1 MTYRAPINDMLLA
14 LNHGAGLQAAVKA
27 GHYGDFDSD
36 ITAAVLEE
44 AGRFATDVLAPLNR
58 IGDENGIK
66 LANDKVTTAPGWP
79 DAYQRWTAAGWNA
92 VSGSEAFGGQGLP
105 LAINAACTEIWSAS
119 NIAFGLCPL
128 LTLSAIEALDAH
140 GSEDLK
146 KIYLEKLVSGEW
158 TGTMQLTEPQAGS
171 DVGALRTRAERAA
184 DGSYRITGTKIFITY
199 GDHDMTDNIVH
210 FVLARLPDAPAGT
223 KGISLFLIPKFLVN
237 ADGSLGARNDIYP
250 SGVEHKL
257 GMHASPTCTMTMGDK
272 GGAIGYLVGEEN
284 RGMLCMFTMMN
295 QARLG
300 VGLEGVGIADRAYQQ
315 ALAFAQERRQ
325 GRAIGKTGDGTDAII
340 VHPDVKRMLMQMRA
354 LTAAART
361 ICYATAVAF
370 DVSVRA
376 TDAKVRSDAAARGAL
391 LTPIAKAFSTDI
403 GNEVTSLGVQIH
415 GGMGFIEE
423 TGAAQ
428 HYRDARITAIYE
440 GTNGIQSIDLVTRK
454 LRAQG
459 GASVWALLDELSDI
473 VKRVEASNDP
483 AFGTTGAKL
492 RDALGSLERSSRWL
506 LERIASAPNDA
517 LAGATP
523 YLRLFGSTLGGCK
536 LAEEALAARTLGRG
550 FGRSAALCHA
560 GALLC
565 REHFGAG
572 RLAGAHGDGQR
583 QFGHRRRRGFAG
595 LTRCGGLAAN
605 PRQLAASVF
614 TRAASACRFGAAR
627 GLERTVEINH
637 SECMFF
643 ARLRADSMLGQQ
655 RPSSNWRRGAIAR

>member
-1 MTYRAPINDMLLA
+1 MAVSWEDGSPILERDPDMSYRAPINDMLLA
-14 LNHGAGLQAAVKA
+14 LNHGAGLQAAVQA
-27 GHYGDFDSD
+27 GHYGDFDAD

-44 AGRFATDVLAPLNR
+44 AGKFASDVLAPLNR
-58 IGDENGIK
+58 IGDQNGIK
-66 LANDKVTTAPGWP
+66 LDGGKVTTAPGWP
-79 DAYQRWTAAGWNA
+79 DAYRRWTAAGWNA
-92 VSGSEAFGGQGLP
+92 VSGPEAFGGQGLP
-105 LAINAACTEIWSAS
+105 LAINAACTEIWSAA
-119 NIAFGLCPL
+119 NMAFGLCPL

-140 GSEDLK
+140 GSSELK
-146 KIYLEKLVSGEW
+146 KIYLEKLVSGAW

-171 DVGALRTRAERAA
+171 DVGALRSRAERMA
-184 DGSYRITGTKIFITY
+184 DGTYRIKGTKIFITY

-223 KGISLFLIPKFLVN
+223 RGISLFLVPKFLVD

-257 GMHASPTCTMTMGDK
+257 GIHASPTCTMTMGDH
-272 GGAIGYLVGEEN
+272 GGAIGYLIGEEN

-315 ALAFAQERRQ
+315 ALAFAQQRRQ
-325 GRAIGKTGDGTDAII
+325 GRAIGEPGEGMDAII
-340 VHPDVKRMLMQMRA
+340 VHPDIKRMLMQMRA

-361 ICYATAVAF
+361 ICYATAVAI

-376 TDAKVRSDAAARGAL
+376 GDARVRADAAARGAL

-428 HYRDARITAIYE
+428 HYRDARITPIYE

-454 LRAQG
+454 LAANG
-459 GASVWALLDELSDI
+459 GAAVFSLLGELTEI
-473 VKRVEASNDP
+473 VIRVETSNDP

-492 RDALGSLERSSRWL
+492 RDALGSLDRTSRWL
-506 LERIASAPNDA
+506 LERMGSAPNDA

-523 YLRLFGSTLGGCK
+523 YLRLFGSTLGGCM
-536 LAEEALAARTLGRG
+536 LAGEALAARNAGEGNGDPQRYVTLAR
-550 FGRSAALCHA
+550 FFAENVSVQAAA
-560 GALLC
+560 
-565 REHFGAG
+565 
-572 RLAGAHGDGQR
+572 
-583 QFGHRRRRGFAG
+583 
-595 LTRCGGLAAN
+595 
-605 PRQLAASVF
+605 
-614 TRAASACRFGAAR
+614 
-627 GLERTVEINH
+627 LERTVMDSAEAVNG
-637 SECMFF
+637 
-643 ARLRADSMLGQQ
+643 ADAVLLG
-655 RPSSNWRRGAIAR
+655 

>member
-14 LNHGAGLQAAVKA
+14 LNHGAGLLAAVKA
-27 GHYGDFDSD
+27 GHYGDFDHD
-36 ITAAVLEE
+36 IAAAVLEE
-44 AGRFATDVLAPLNR
+44 AGRFASDVLAPLNAV
-58 IGDENGIK
+58 GDEHGIK
-66 LANDKVTTAPGWP
+66 LDGSNVTTAPGWP
-79 DAYQRWTAAGWNA
+79 DAYRRWTQAGWNA
-92 VSGSEAFGGQGLP
+92 VSGPEAFGGQGLP
-105 LAINAACTEIWSAS
+105 LAINAVCTEIWSAS

-140 GSEDLK
+140 GSDELK
-146 KIYLEKLVSGEW
+146 RIYLEKLVSGEW
-158 TGTMQLTEPQAGS
+158 PGTMQLTEPQAGS

-199 GDHDMTDNIVH
+199 GDHDMSDNIVH

-237 ADGSLGARNDIYP
+237 ADGSLGSRNDIYV
-250 SGVEHKL
+250 SGIEHKL
-257 GMHASPTCTMTMGDK
+257 GMHAAPTCTMTMGDH

-284 RGMLCMFTMMN
+284 KGMRCMFTMMN

-325 GRAIGKTGDGTDAII
+325 GRAVGKADGSDPII

-361 ICYATAVAF
+361 ICYATAVAL
-370 DVSVRA
+370 DISARA
-376 TDAKVRSDAAARGAL
+376 TDANARSLAAARGAL

-403 GNEVTSLGVQIH
+403 GNEVASLGVQIH

-428 HYRDARITAIYE
+428 HFRDARITPIYE

-454 LRAQG
+454 LAANG
-459 GASVWALLDELSDI
+459 GEAVWVLLDELGGI
-473 VKRVEASNDP
+473 VKQVEASNDP

-492 RDALGSLERSSRWL
+492 RDALASLERTSRWL
-506 LERIASAPNDA
+506 LERVTSAPNDA

-523 YLRLFGSTLGGCK
+523 YLRLFGSTLGGCM
-536 LAEEALAARTLGRG
+536 LAGEALAARSLGEGDSSRYVTLAR
-550 FGRSAALCHA
+550 FFAENISVQA
-560 GALLC
+560 G
-565 REHFGAG
+565 
-572 RLAGAHGDGQR
+572 
-583 QFGHRRRRGFAG
+583 
-595 LTRCGGLAAN
+595 
-605 PRQLAASVF
+605 S
-614 TRAASACRFGAAR
+614 
-627 GLERTVEINH
+627 LERTVMDSAEAVN
-637 SECMFF
+637 
-643 ARLRADSMLGQQ
+643 RADAVLLG
-655 RPSSNWRRGAIAR
+655 